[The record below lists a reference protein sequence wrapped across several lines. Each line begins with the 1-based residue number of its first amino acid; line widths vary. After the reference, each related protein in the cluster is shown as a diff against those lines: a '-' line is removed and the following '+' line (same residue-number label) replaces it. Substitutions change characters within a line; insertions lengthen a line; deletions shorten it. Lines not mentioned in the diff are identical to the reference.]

1 MTDATLPP
9 GPPPQPFRHPAPPP
23 YAVAAQPVP
32 VAPSRLQTALGEF
45 WRGQVTPVPPVV
57 LGLAAGA
64 AVVGS
69 GLLVGHD
76 LGVGAAV
83 AALLLWAPAVPALV
97 RRRAVAALVTAAL
110 SVVLVAVVAVRT
122 APWVLA
128 LCLLAAAGAGAVA
141 AVQARS
147 APAIWLALPSW
158 GAGVLRSL
166 PWSARGVRTLGGG
179 RRAHLLVVAR
189 TVLLTAVLLAV
200 FGLLFASAD
209 AVFASFLP
217 TFDLSDLPGQVV
229 VAVVLLVA
237 ALTLAHLALAPP
249 SWTRVALPAARP
261 SRRWEWLAPVA
272 ALDLLVLAFV
282 AVQVVALVG
291 GDGYVRA
298 TAGLTYAEYARQGF
312 GQLVAATALTLLVV
326 AVSARKAPRATPR
339 DRLLSR
345 AALGVLCLATL
356 GVVVSALGR
365 MDLYVGAYGLTRLRL
380 VVVVAEIAMAVVLL
394 LVLVA
399 GIRWRA
405 GWLPLAV
412 VHVVGLAVLGLAL
425 VNPDA
430 QIVRYNVAA
439 DEQGLG
445 SGLDVE
451 YLQGLSADAVPAM
464 AVLDAPLRAAC
475 SRRWPCRNRPA
486 RRLEPRAR
494 PCGGARGRVAG
505 RPWHAGT
512 TSAPARRSTSTP

>member
-9 GPPPQPFRHPAPPP
+9 GPPPPPFRHPAPPP

-32 VAPSRLQTALGEF
+32 AAPSPLQTALGEF
-45 WRGQVTPVPPVV
+45 WRGQATPVPPVV

-64 AVVGS
+64 AVVGA

-76 LGVGAAV
+76 LGLGAAV

-166 PWSARGVRTLGGG
+166 PWSARGIRALGGG

-189 TVLLTAVLLAV
+189 TVLLTVVLLAV
-200 FGLLFASAD
+200 FGVLFASAD

-217 TFDLSDLPGQVV
+217 TFDLSDLPAQAV
-229 VAVVLLVA
+229 VALLLLVA
-237 ALTLAHLALAPP
+237 SLALAHLALAPP

-261 SRRWEWLAPVA
+261 SRGWEWLAPVA

-291 GDGYVRA
+291 GDEYVRA

-365 MDLYVGAYGLTRLRL
+365 MDLYVGAVRAHPAAPRGRRRGDRHGRG
-380 VVVVAEIAMAVVLL
+380 AA
-394 LVLVA
+394 A
-399 GIRWRA
+399 GA
-405 GWLPLAV
+405 GGRHPLA
-412 VHVVGLAVLGLAL
+412 
-425 VNPDA
+425 
-430 QIVRYNVAA
+430 RRVAA
-439 DEQGLG
+439 
-445 SGLDVE
+445 
-451 YLQGLSADAVPAM
+451 ARRRARRRAVGAGP
-464 AVLDAPLRAAC
+464 
-475 SRRWPCRNRPA
+475 RRW
-486 RRLEPRAR
+486 
-494 PCGGARGRVAG
+494 
-505 RPWHAGT
+505 
-512 TSAPARRSTSTP
+512 